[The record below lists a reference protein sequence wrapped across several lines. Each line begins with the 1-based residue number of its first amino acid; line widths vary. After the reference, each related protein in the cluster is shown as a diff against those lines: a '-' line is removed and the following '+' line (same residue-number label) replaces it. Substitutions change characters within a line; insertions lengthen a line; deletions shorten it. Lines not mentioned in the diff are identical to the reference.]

1 MTINNSIDSKPL
13 VLTGLILILSLL
25 LPSFAALAVGPAASR
40 HTDKPVQQRK
50 PYHGT
55 RLDVVIPVFDPN
67 IPRDPDDYEKKGIWP
82 ELRRAEATLFAV
94 RTRDAIEATQYFGA
108 VRVTPNDAAA
118 AELYVTGK
126 IIQSTSEVVEIK
138 IKVQDISLK
147 YWSTGKTFKYRV
159 REYDLSS
166 IRTQKRD
173 PYAPVYDQIASYLVA
188 LLKKKRQKDLRAL
201 RDISTLVFARSF
213 SNEEFSPYFRKTR
226 RTNKLKYL
234 PADDDPKYRVIS
246 DIRARD
252 QLFIDDLQEH
262 YRDFVYAMQDSYGVW
277 QQQSF
282 TEAKQYRLAR
292 EKSRRELAGGIFLAA
307 AAVAINNQRDGSGS
321 TSDKLKKGAVIAG
334 GVAALVLVYKSFRDN
349 AASKQH
355 VDALNE
361 LGKSVDAEL
370 ASAVITYE
378 NQTVELTGNA
388 EEQYQQWQ
396 AFLAQVFLEETTP
409 NIQL

>member
-1 MTINNSIDSKPL
+1 
-13 VLTGLILILSLL
+13 
-25 LPSFAALAVGPAASR
+25 
-40 HTDKPVQQRK
+40 
-50 PYHGT
+50 
-55 RLDVVIPVFDPN
+55 
-67 IPRDPDDYEKKGIWP
+67 
-82 ELRRAEATLFAV
+82 
-94 RTRDAIEATQYFGA
+94 
-108 VRVTPNDAAA
+108 
-118 AELYVTGK
+118 
-126 IIQSTSEVVEIK
+126 
-138 IKVQDISLK
+138 
-147 YWSTGKTFKYRV
+147 
-159 REYDLSS
+159 
-166 IRTQKRD
+166 
-173 PYAPVYDQIASYLVA
+173 
-188 LLKKKRQKDLRAL
+188 
-201 RDISTLVFARSF
+201 
-213 SNEEFSPYFRKTR
+213 
-226 RTNKLKYL
+226 
-234 PADDDPKYRVIS
+234 
-246 DIRARD
+246 
-252 QLFIDDLQEH
+252 
-262 YRDFVYAMQDSYGVW
+262 MQDSYGVW